1 MRTGGVCGHAHG
13 VATMWTPLFLG
24 SVWRP
29 LKKSFQRHP
38 TPSFQDLSTSHA
50 LLPPCRGLG
59 PLSTRQDAGPGRM
72 GYRCCCTSRAS
83 PVSYRDAL
91 WYHPLAV
98 SLDRQLRATIQRLL
112 LPFVSSRPTPRRPL
126 SVSTL
131 HFYHDPYYCYTYYFN
146 LSFRTTI
153 FSFFYIRS
161 SLYPLFL
168 FSTTHPTYYAASL
181 PTILGP
187 SYQHPRTFST
197 RYLIDERYLPDLT
210 SLSSPRNRRVDCY
223 Q

>member
-1 MRTGGVCGHAHG
+1 MRTGGVRGHAHG

-50 LLPPCRGLG
+50 LPPPCRGLG
-59 PLSTRQDAGPGRM
+59 PLSTRQDAGPSRM

-98 SLDRQLRATIQRLL
+98 SLDRQLPTIQMLL
-112 LPFVSSRPTPRRPL
+112 LPFVSSRLSSRRPL
-126 SVSTL
+126 SVPTL
-131 HFYHDPYYCYTYYFN
+131 HFYHDPYCYTLLQPLLPHN
-146 LSFRTTI
+146 NI
-153 FSFFYIRS
+153 
-161 SLYPLFL
+161 LFL
-168 FSTTHPTYYAASL
+168 LHSLVSL
-181 PTILGP
+181 PSLPLLNHPHNLLRSLTTDDPQSLVPTSTNLFDQTLDRRTIP
-187 SYQHPRTFST
+187 T
-197 RYLIDERYLPDLT
+197 RPDLT
-210 SLSSPRNRRVDCY
+210 VVSPK
-223 Q
+223 QKG